1 MEKPTKKQR
10 PTITTL
16 IVEYLEQ
23 VSGHFSIN
31 DIYQALNLH
40 TAKEKGAAR
49 VALSRLVKGKQLERY
64 GTRDGIFRRPE
75 RHLKRMD
82 FINASTKGIDIWL
95 PLNLH
100 KMVKI
105 MPGEIMVIAGAKS
118 AGKTTMALNIAWA
131 NRHTWKVSYFN
142 SEMGPSALKN
152 KLSLFKDTDLM
163 EWAEKIDFYSRKRD
177 FQDVIKTEDN
187 ALNIIDYLETTE
199 DFWLVGAAI
208 SAIHEQIV
216 NTKANVVICLQK
228 PKDRD
233 LGLGGR
239 ATLDR
244 AMLYLALN
252 KGTAK
257 IVDAKNWNSGINP
270 NDMECRF
277 KLVNGSEIIPHT
289 EWESPNRDRWSSIE
303 V

>member
-1 MEKPTKKQR
+1 MAEPSKR

-31 DIYQALNLH
+31 DIYRVLNLNS
-40 TAKEKGAAR
+40 AKEKNAAR

-75 RHLKRMD
+75 KHLDRMD

-95 PLNLH
+95 PLDLH
-100 KMVKI
+100 KMVKL
-105 MPGEIMVIAGAKS
+105 MPGEIVVIAGAKS

-131 NRHTWKVSYFN
+131 NRHTWNINYFN
-142 SEMGPSALKN
+142 SEMGPSSLKN
-152 KLSLFKDTDLM
+152 KLSLFKNTDLM
-163 EWAEKIDFYSRKRD
+163 EWAEKINFYSRKRD
-177 FQDVIKTEDN
+177 FQDVIKTGDN
-187 ALNIIDYLETTE
+187 DLNIIDYLEATE
-199 DFWLVGAAI
+199 DFWLIGAAM
-208 SAIHEQIV
+208 SAIHEKIV
-216 NTKANVVICLQK
+216 NSKSNTIICLQK
-228 PKDRD
+228 PAIRD
-233 LGLGGR
+233 LALGGR

-244 AMLYLALN
+244 AMLYLAIN

-257 IVDAKNWNSGINP
+257 VVDAKNWNSGVNP

-289 EWESPNRDRWSSIE
+289 DWESPNKDRWGAL
-303 V
+303 